1 MSMAI
6 SSAYHIVIPARFA
19 SERLPG
25 KVLLDLA
32 GQSLLQHVWQRA
44 CESSAESVIIA
55 TDDERV
61 LRAGEAFGAKVVLTG
76 TDHQSGSDRIAECAE
91 KLAWP
96 DEYLVVNLQ
105 GDEPLMPPACL
116 DQVAALLDQ
125 RQDCEVASLYWPMT
139 GADEVQ
145 NPNAV
150 KVVTDSQDRALYFS
164 RAPIPY
170 ARSFTSIAAAMTAG
184 VEWKRHLGLYAY
196 RLSALRRYTA
206 FAPTPLETSERLEQ
220 LRILEKGGRIAMA
233 AACEFIPAGIDTP
246 EDLKRVHELIINY
259 DINKP

>member
-1 MSMAI
+1 MSTANL
-6 SSAYHIVIPARFA
+6 SAYHIVIPARFA

-32 GQSLLQHVWQRA
+32 GQSLLQRVWQRA
-44 CESSAESVIIA
+44 CDSSAESVIIA
-55 TDDERV
+55 TDDERIV
-61 LRAGEAFGAKVVLTG
+61 QAGEAFGAQVVLTRR
-76 TDHQSGSDRIAECAE
+76 DHQSGSDRIAECAE
-91 KLAWP
+91 KLAWS
-96 DEYLVVNLQ
+96 DGQLVVNLQ

-116 DQVAALLDQ
+116 DQVAALLDH
-125 RQDCEVASLYWPMT
+125 RVDCEVASLYWPMT
-139 GADEVQ
+139 EADEVR

-170 ARSFTSIAAAMTAG
+170 ARSYASIAAAMAAG

-196 RLSALRRYTA
+196 RPAALRRYTA
-206 FAPTPLETSERLEQ
+206 CAPTPLETSERLEQ
-220 LRILEKGGRIAMA
+220 LRIMERGGRIAMA

-246 EDLKRVHELIINY
+246 EDLQRVRDFIKNNIR
-259 DINKP
+259 NKQ

>member
-1 MSMAI
+1 MAKL
-6 SSAYHIVIPARFA
+6 SAYHIVIPARYA

-32 GQSLLQHVWQRA
+32 GQSMLQRVWQRA
-44 CESSAESVIIA
+44 SESSAESVTIA
-55 TDDERV
+55 TDDKRIVRV
-61 LRAGEAFGAKVVLTG
+61 AEAFGADVVLTG
-76 TDHQSGSDRIAECAE
+76 PDHQSGSDRIAECAA

-96 DEYLVVNLQ
+96 DGHLVVNLQ
-105 GDEPLMPPACL
+105 GDEPLMPAACL

-125 RQDCEVASLYWPMT
+125 RTDCEVASLYWPIT
-139 GADEVQ
+139 EAAEVQ

-150 KVVTDSQDRALYFS
+150 KVVTDLQNRALYFS

-170 ARSFTSIAAAMTAG
+170 ARSFVSAADAIVAG

-196 RLSALRRYTA
+196 RLAALRRYTA
-206 FAPTPLETSERLEQ
+206 SAPTPLEKCERLEQ
-220 LRILEKGGRIAMA
+220 LRIMEQGGRIAMA

-246 EDLKRVHELIINY
+246 DDLQRVRKIIESKNL
-259 DINKP
+259 